1 MGKSVLLRRSAMLVL
16 AGIVL
21 ASIITATL
29 YMGYTRSFYAQT
41 KADELLLRANTISQW
56 AASYWSGQLPLRSFR
71 QVVGN
76 NSAAWGAQVVIYDKS
91 GKLFLWTQSAD
102 PSTSPYPEQA
112 LSQSPSPL
120 GRELE
125 MVLEGQSVR
134 TLPLRFGLPAAG
146 QNLIVGVPVQVPGT
160 VVGAVLLIKP
170 MQEIDHAISAINVRL
185 VLIILGVCVM
195 MLIPTLLATRQLVR
209 PLGRMRDAALKMA
222 EGDFSIA
229 ANEREKGEI
238 GQMGWALNH
247 LSNSLYAS
255 ITALE
260 LERNRLSHILT
271 GLRDGIIALDAQG
284 RITHYNPALLH
295 LLGKQPGFIPATR
308 EQLWPDSDL
317 WQAFEQ
323 VNEQGI
329 VVEREICRGERILHV
344 SITPLHDDQ
353 GHGAGAVGMVQDTT
367 EAVHL
372 EQTRRDYVANV
383 SHELKTPLSSMRGL
397 VETLQDGLIS
407 GEEDRQRYYG
417 YILREC
423 MRLTRLINDLLELSR
438 LQSGQLAL
446 ERRAFDMTCLI
457 QEVAWRFVPRAEDVG
472 LDFTLNLPQN
482 CPSAFSNP
490 DRVEQVLVI
499 LLDNAIKYT
508 QEGSVQLSAAWDE
521 KHILLTVR
529 DTGQGITPQDAEHIF
544 ERFYKADKAHS
555 ESGTGLGLSIAREVL
570 GQLGE
575 TITVDTH
582 LGEGTAFT
590 FTVKRA
596 DAMGQEVLMD

>member
-1 MGKSVLLRRSAMLVL
+1 MGKSVLLRRYAALVL

-21 ASIITATL
+21 SSLLTAAL

-41 KADELLLRANTISQW
+41 KADELLLRANSISQW
-56 AASYWSGQLPLRSFR
+56 AASYWSGQLPLRSFQ

-76 NSAAWGAQVVIYDKS
+76 NSSAWGAQVVIYDKN
-91 GKLFLWTQSAD
+91 GRLFLWTQSAD
-102 PSTSPYPEQA
+102 ASATPFSEEKLT
-112 LSQSPSPL
+112 QSPSAL
-120 GRELE
+120 EQELS
-125 MVLEGQSVR
+125 MVLSGQPVR
-134 TLPLRFGLPAAG
+134 TLPLRFGLSSSG
-146 QNLIVGVPVQVPGT
+146 QNLIVGVPVQLPGA

-170 MQEIDHAISAINVRL
+170 MREIDHAISGINMQ
-185 VLIILGVCVM
+185 LILILLGVCLL
-195 MLIPTLLATRQLVR
+195 MLIPTLVATRQLVW
-209 PLGRMRDAALKMA
+209 PLARMRDTALRMA
-222 EGDFSIA
+222 EGDFDA
-229 ANEREKGEI
+229 AADERQSGEI

-247 LSNSLYAS
+247 LSRSLSSS

-271 GLRDGIIALDAQG
+271 GLRDGILALDADG

-295 LLGKQPGFIPATR
+295 LLGKEEGFIPGTR
-308 EQLWPDSDL
+308 EALWADEAF

-323 VNEQGI
+323 VSAEGI
-329 VVEREICRGERILHV
+329 AAEREIRQGERILHV
-344 SITPLHDDQ
+344 SITPLHDEQ
-353 GHGAGAVGMVQDTT
+353 GRGAGAVGMVQDTT
-367 EAVHL
+367 QAVQL

-397 VETLQDGLIS
+397 VETLQDGLIRS
-407 GEEDRQRYYG
+407 EEDRQRYYG

-446 ERRAFDMTCLI
+446 ERRTFDMTRLL

-472 LDFTLNLPQN
+472 LAFTLNLPEN
-482 CPSAFSNP
+482 CPTAYSNP

-508 QEGSVQLSAAWDE
+508 QEGSVHLSAAWDQR
-521 KHILLTVR
+521 HILLTVR
-529 DTGQGITPQDAEHIF
+529 DTGQGIPQQDVPHIF

-555 ESGTGLGLSIAREVL
+555 ESGTGLGLSIAREL
-570 GQLGE
+570 MEQLGE
-575 TITVDTH
+575 TITVDTRQ
-582 LGEGTAFT
+582 GEGTAFT
-590 FTVKRA
+590 FTVRRA
-596 DAMGQEVLMD
+596 DACNA